1 MVRHS
6 MGMRSEP
13 GMSCSPLYVLECESL
28 CDSSPGPLDL
38 LLEASNFVD

>member
-1 MVRHS
+1 MVRHC

-13 GMSCSPLYVLECESL
+13 GMSHSPLYVLE

-38 LLEASNFVD
+38 LLEGK